1 MYSVVEIFKLSVV
14 FFIIGDVSSKMLSP
28 TGTSTES
35 RSQGSSYHVASVTDP
50 ARRIDEPMES
60 K

>member
-1 MYSVVEIFKLSVV
+1 MVKILKLSVV
-14 FFIIGDVSSKMLSP
+14 FFILGDISNEMLSP

-35 RSQGSSYHVASVTDP
+35 RSQGSSYYVASVTDP
-50 ARRIDEPMES
+50 ARRIDEPMEG